1 MSAVWNLTDSR
12 PLKHPRLQQSAD
24 VDVAV
29 IGGGVTGLA
38 TALRLCE
45 AGERVAVIEAQE
57 IGSGSSGGSTG
68 NLYSTVS
75 NGLAEIR
82 KKWDQNTVNRVVEF
96 RRRALDDI
104 QRKVEQFSIDC
115 QFERR
120 PLYFCIQAKLKEYGR
135 VIEEEYDVSAAA
147 GLKAQIIEQ
156 ADEIGLP
163 VQRALRIDDQAQF
176 NPLHY
181 CQGLAKAVQQEG
193 GLIFEHSAVEDVNA
207 PEGKVTIAG
216 GAVVKAGHIVFAT
229 HTPKGINML
238 QAEMEV
244 YREHGIAAPL
254 NSSNRRYP
262 RGIFWTLDGF
272 HSVRSY
278 EHQGQTYIVVVGQKH
293 KVGHDERGEGYFEEL
308 ADFARAYF
316 DVAAVS
322 HRWSAQQ
329 YKSADLLPYIGR
341 SGHDNVYV
349 ATGYAA
355 DGLVWSEVAAQVIS
369 HQILGRKS
377 VDGELFNPRRF
388 TLAKSAKSWLETN
401 TMVARHLSTD
411 RFTVE
416 TMDDFHQVDA
426 GEGKVLKIGTDSY
439 AVYRSP
445 EGELKTL
452 SPICPHMKCMVHWNS
467 ADKSWDCPC
476 HGSRFDTEGEVIEGP
491 AYRPLEKRS
500 PRL

>member
-1 MSAVWNLTDSR
+1 MSAVWNLPGSSSFTY
-12 PLKHPRLQQSAD
+12 PRLEQSAD
-24 VDVAV
+24 VDVV
-29 IGGGVTGLA
+29 IIGGGLTGLA
-38 TALRLCE
+38 TALNLCD
-45 AGERVAVIEAQE
+45 AGERVAVIEARE

-75 NGLAEIR
+75 NGLAGIR
-82 KKWDQNTVNRVVEF
+82 RKWGQETVNQVVNL
-96 RRRALDDI
+96 RGQALADI
-104 QRKVEQFSIDC
+104 QRHVERLSIDC

-120 PLYFCIQAKLKEYGR
+120 PLHFCIQADVDHYGK
-135 VIEEEYDVSAAA
+135 VLEEEFDVSVAA
-147 GLKAQIIEQ
+147 GLQ
-156 ADEIGLP
+156 AEILERPDGLGMP
-163 VQRALRIDDQAQF
+163 VQRALRIEDQAQF
-176 NPLHY
+176 NPLQY
-181 CQGLAKAVQQEG
+181 CQGLARAVQHEG
-193 GLIFEHSAVEDVNA
+193 GLVFEHSPVADVDA
-207 PEGKVTIAG
+207 GEGRVTTAD
-216 GAVVKAGHIVFAT
+216 GAVIKAGHIVFAT

-254 NSSNRRYP
+254 NSTNGDCP

-278 EHQGQTYIVVVGQKH
+278 EHQGQPYIVVVGQKH
-293 KVGHDERGEGYFEEL
+293 KVGHGELGQGHFEEL
-308 ADFARAYF
+308 GDFARGYF

-329 YKSADLLPYIGR
+329 YQSADLLPYIGR

-369 HQILGRKS
+369 HQILGRKD
-377 VDGELFNPRRF
+377 VDGDLLNPRRF
-388 TLAKSAKSWLETN
+388 TPAKSAKSWLETN
-401 TMVARHLSTD
+401 TKVAKHLSTD

-416 TMDDFHQVDA
+416 KMDDLHQVEA
-426 GEGKVLKIGTDSY
+426 GEGKVLKIGGDSY
-439 AVYRSP
+439 AVYRSL

-452 SPICPHMKCMVHWNS
+452 SPVCPHMKCMVHWNS

-476 HGSRFDTEGEVIEGP
+476 HGSRFDTDGQILEGP
-491 AYRPLEKRS
+491 AYRSLEKRT